1 MTNLTQQQ
9 YNSLTDLI
17 YTSLMASDE
26 MGLGEMG
33 EAREEADRIV
43 KEWCENNNIKLPE

>member
-1 MTNLTQQQ
+1 MQQLTQQQ

-26 MGLGEMG
+26 MGLGDMG
-33 EAREEADRIV
+33 AARDEAERIV
-43 KEWCENNNIKLPE
+43 NVWCENNNIKLP